1 MGSDT
6 DSRGRVGVVHG
17 EAQPWNWPE
26 LTARVK
32 IEQMPYL
39 GSPHI
44 EENSS
49 GATRPWKLRPLRSVL
64 RDKDHGWGPLLWVL
78 YLGFFFVQP
87 VVDHVSLK
95 HWLFDGVGAA
105 IFLVL
110 YWGMFLLERP
120 RVLVHVGG
128 MVLLGVTFFP
138 LNGGACTFFIFAAA
152 MVPYLV
158 DTQMRAIAGLGII
171 AGIGAIEGFLLHAS
185 GWTLFYAAIFP
196 LLIGAGNVFFAE
208 RNRMNRKLRTA
219 NEEIENLAKVAERE
233 RIARDLH
240 DVLGHTLSVITLK
253 SELAGKLID
262 RDPQRAGKEIRE
274 VEQISRQALSDVR
287 DAIRGYRSQG
297 LVAEL
302 AQAKTTL
309 ETAGLAVQCD
319 AATTMKLPAV
329 HESVLSLA
337 VREAVTN
344 VVRHAQA
351 HTCRM
356 RLEQQNGSCRLEIHD
371 DGCGTSNGEGNGL
384 RGMRERVE
392 MLGGTLNRT
401 TEAGTTLSITLP
413 LREGAPKREGLQN

>member
-1 MGSDT
+1 
-6 DSRGRVGVVHG
+6 
-17 EAQPWNWPE
+17 
-26 LTARVK
+26 
-32 IEQMPYL
+32 MPFL
-39 GSPHI
+39 GSREF
-44 EENSS
+44 EESS
-49 GATRPWKLRPLRSVL
+49 EARGLSMKLRPLRSVL
-64 RDKDHGWGPLLWVL
+64 QDRDHGWGPLLWVL

-87 VVDHVSLK
+87 VAEHVSRK
-95 HWLFDGVGAA
+95 QWIFDGVGAA

-110 YWGMFLLERP
+110 YWGIFLLERP
-120 RVLVHVGG
+120 RPLLHVGG
-128 MVLLGVTFFP
+128 MMLLGVLYFP
-138 LNGGACTFFIFAAA
+138 FNPGGCTFFIFAAA
-152 MVPYLV
+152 MVPFLV
-158 DTQMRAIAGLGII
+158 ETQGKAIAGLGVI
-171 AGIGAIEGFLLHAS
+171 AAIAAIEGFLLHVS
-185 GWTLFYAAIFP
+185 VWELFWAAVFP
-196 LLIGAGNVFFAE
+196 VFIGAGNVFFAE
-208 RNRMNRKLRTA
+208 RNRMNRKLRKA

-253 SELAGKLID
+253 SELAGKLVD

-309 ETAGLAVQCD
+309 ETAGLTVQCD

-329 HESVLSLA
+329 QESVLSLA

-351 HTCRM
+351 RSCRM
-356 RLEQQNGSCRLEIHD
+356 RLEQQNGCCRLEIQD
-371 DGCGTSNGEGNGL
+371 DGCGSFNGEGNGL

-392 MLGGTLNRT
+392 MLGGTLDRS
-401 TEAGTTLSITLP
+401 TEAGTTLTITLP
-413 LREGAPKREGLQN
+413 LKEVMPKSEGFHN